1 MTDWQRV
8 PELEADVK
16 SGKVSLQLNDIPR
29 GKPHIIIDP
38 DDCADDKRI
47 AELEAEVAR
56 LRAAAQCVLSY
67 AQRPL
72 PSKDLRGAE
81 AFARLEAAVH
91 GEEVE
96 DAPVLPDVPAGCE
109 RWEWHPEIDRGCYL
123 FSRFSADQR
132 WPDYHVPRARYY
144 EFACPDGRVRQGA
157 APTAWWDTITQFL
170 YSFAEGR
177 DGRWLHAS
185 AAIVEVA

>member
-1 MTDWQRV
+1 MAGHWEDCTDVEARDALLAGGKAQA
-8 PELEADVK
+8 ELWNEFVSITWDDSTGAFWWSSSDK
-16 SGKVSLQLNDIPR
+16 SGHPWHVPGRKFR
-29 GKPHIIIDP
+29 
-38 DDCADDKRI
+38 RW
-47 AELEAEVAR
+47 
-56 LRAAAQCVLSY
+56 
-67 AQRPL
+67 
-72 PSKDLRGAE
+72 
-81 AFARLEAAVH
+81 
-91 GEEVE
+91 VE
-96 DAPVLPDVPAGCE
+96 DAPVLPDVPEGCE

-123 FSRFSADQR
+123 CSPFGADQR